1 MKTTLTSQMK
11 RLREYQETGLN
22 KALSLTDKRIIIQ
35 LATGGGKTVIMS
47 HHVIKL
53 IDKYKALGKR
63 VLVIAD
69 RAKLISQIRETF
81 QENGIWIQQFGTS
94 TKTAHSHVW
103 CYICTSQLAYSR
115 LKKNKDFFMDVGAVI
130 CDEAHV
136 TTHNSA
142 IDILANAFDCDVI
155 GYTATPIYSGKKN
168 ISEYFQ
174 NICCI
179 ADVPDLVDMNFLVK
193 PKTYC
198 VRISESDMKTLDED
212 KKKGDF
218 TEKSLL
224 ALFSN
229 NEKLDMLY
237 KSYTDFSRG
246 RTIVF
251 CSSCAHCEITSEFLR
266 SKGLEVSIVTSKQT
280 EDEIKTAY
288 QWIKETPR
296 GVLVSVDMLTKGYDE
311 PTLETVIM
319 FRSTKSLAL
328 LMQCFGRGGR
338 LCPEI
343 GKKEWACIDL
353 GNNILNADGTMNLGK
368 WEHRRDWRTLFLNKS
383 KPSYPPQKICPVCF
397 ECIDKNIEVCSCG
410 HVFVPE
416 AKEQKQDSIPKDNKG
431 ANVQY
436 VIAEIIDEVIEKKSV
451 ISGIVDKYNSANY
464 KPHWAAFKLLGEIC
478 KAAKGK
484 AENPHEDENII
495 NACLENFAKNIPKI
509 TENIQGVKVFS
520 PKGKFWKDKAVE
532 YLSN

>member
-1 MKTTLTSQMK
+1 MKKLWDN
-11 RLREYQETGLN
+11 QEIGLN
-22 KALSLTDKRIIIQ
+22 QALSLTDKRFIIQ

-53 IDKYKALGKR
+53 IDKYKEIGMR

-69 RAKLISQIRETF
+69 RRKLIKQIRETF
-81 QENGIWIQQFGTS
+81 QENGIWIQQFGKTS
-94 TKTAHSHVW
+94 KIAYNHTW
-103 CYICTSQLAYSR
+103 CYLSTSQFAYSK
-115 LKKNKDFFMDVGAVI
+115 LKKDSNFFNKIGVVI
-130 CDEAHV
+130 CDEAHI

-142 IDILANAFDCDVI
+142 IDILAEAFDCDVI

-168 ISEYFQ
+168 ISEYYQ
-174 NICCI
+174 NIVCI
-179 ADVPDLVDMNFLVK
+179 ADVPDLINIDKLVK

-198 VRISESDMKTLDED
+198 IRVSECDMKKLKED
-212 KKKGDF
+212 SETGDY
-218 TEKSLL
+218 TGKSLL
-224 ALFSN
+224 SLFSN
-229 NEKLDMLY
+229 SEKLDMLY
-237 KSYTDFSRG
+237 KSYIDFSRG

-251 CSSCAHCEITSEFLR
+251 CSSCAHCEITAEFLC
-266 SKGLEVSIVTSKQT
+266 SKGLEVRSVTSKQK
-280 EDEIKTAY
+280 DEEVEETY
-288 QWIKETPR
+288 QWIKDTPR

-311 PTLETVIM
+311 PLLETVIM

-338 LCPEI
+338 ICDEI

-368 WEHRRDWRTLFLNKS
+368 WEHRRDWRTLFFNKS
-383 KPSYPPQKICPVCF
+383 KPAYPPQKICPVCY
-397 ECIDKNIEVCSCG
+397 ECIDKNIEVCACG
-410 HVFVPE
+410 HVFIPE

-431 ANVQY
+431 ANLQY
-436 VIAEIIDEVIEKKSV
+436 VIDEIIDEVIEKKSV

-478 KAAKGK
+478 KAAKRK
-484 AENPHEDENII
+484 AEKPHEDENII

-532 YLSN
+532 FLSN